1 MASTNLFFSLCYHIL
16 ENNWTLS
23 VKSVTS
29 LNKIATSLQRQQ
41 QNSSEAPPQ
50 ASVHTCPRCDK
61 AYTYKKNLWRHLR
74 FECGRLPTEKCQH
87 CHYVARYKHSLNM
100 HMRTQ
105 HPDQST
111 GLSTAR
117 GLFESR
123 GKLVWPR
130 RHCLSLVMWSQL
142 CLYCVKMC
150 LKATGKLKVQ
160 SHSLLL
166 LLLLV
171 NKFNLPIQKKKN
183 LKTNC

>member
-29 LNKIATSLQRQQ
+29 LNKIATSLQQQQ
-41 QNSSEAPPQ
+41 QNSSEAPPHS
-50 ASVHTCPRCDK
+50 SVHTCPRCDK

-105 HPDQST
+105 HPDHST

-150 LKATGKLKVQ
+150 LKATGKLKKQ

-171 NKFNLPIQKKKN
+171 NKFNLPIQKKK
-183 LKTNC
+183 KI